1 MSVVPRRV
9 DPLSNHQLVWH
20 SVLFELPLAINNR
33 AGVVKSK
40 DVPYHQHRFCEE
52 RETSCDRDIQVSVLR
67 ACFLKKHIQ
76 RSKAERLR
84 SIHNSGSPIKQED
97 PPNLSILLSGGKETN
112 KDSLSKGD

>member
-40 DVPYHQHRFCEE
+40 DVPYHQHWFCEE

-67 ACFLKKHIQ
+67 VSENTLKGRRRKDFGRPTTLDLQ
-76 RSKAERLR
+76 SSKRTR
-84 SIHNSGSPIKQED
+84 RI
-97 PPNLSILLSGGKETN
+97 
-112 KDSLSKGD
+112 